1 MKAIRNVIAIFAA
14 AVLPALAAG
23 GSAGPIDL
31 DRPGVL
37 DQVKRERPAQFE
49 AISQVLRAAERLPCR
64 EGELKALRT
73 RFDVRD
79 LACTMLLMTSYPPQR
94 RVTFALGEERYVAV
108 VTMKDAGGHLV
119 PAKEVR

>member
-1 MKAIRNVIAIFAA
+1 MKTIRNVIAIFAA

-37 DQVKRERPAQFE
+37 DQVKRERPRQFE
-49 AISQVLRAAERLPCR
+49 AISEVLRAAERLPCK
-64 EGELKALRT
+64 EGALRTLRT
-73 RFDVRD
+73 RFDVSE
-79 LACTMLLMTSYPPQR
+79 LACTMLLMTSYPPKR

-108 VTMKDAGGHLV
+108 VSMKDAGGKLL
-119 PAKEVR
+119 PAKEAR